1 MMMHEVTRGSKSQR
15 SGQGESSGSVRYPS
29 QLGRDRTSMFECSR
43 MCVAGTLGSREGNRL
58 LGSES
63 RTQTYGARGLS
74 SHRDKMLNLLLKLV
88 LV

>member
-43 MCVAGTLGSREGNRL
+43 MCVAGTLGQEKAIDC
-58 LGSES
+58 LGQSPAHEH
-63 RTQTYGARGLS
+63 T
-74 SHRDKMLNLLLKLV
+74 V
-88 LV
+88 LAD